1 VLCSKQL
8 KLYGGDGPSYQHQS
22 SLDQA
27 TAASPIALVLQ
38 HSYGN
43 VQV

>member
-1 VLCSKQL
+1 VLFSEQL
-8 KLYGGDGPSYQHQS
+8 KHYGGNGPSYQHQS
-22 SLDQA
+22 SVDQA
-27 TAASPIALVLQ
+27 TAASPIKLVLR